1 MPLPADRIALPSL
14 LSRTLPRSVESGSN
28 VLSREYSYVSASPRN
43 RFALVRCVQKAGGEL
58 ARGSGSAETWTLAD
72 HYEIFRLVCPDFD
85 RSLVART
92 AHFLGL
98 DEWAPMTFTA
108 AAVAMQHSFFYR
120 EFLEAVDA
128 MLPPSGGLDNN
139 GAKGGKQKQKQ
150 KQKQSERDVIIAHS
164 AVLLELARCRPL
176 FEFPCGGAA
185 AANAN
190 ATTTASGSGATA
202 GDTQQP
208 RRRGAKLRRLHA
220 KGDAAVGA
228 EEDERKRP
236 SLYIALDACIRKSFR
251 DSLMSSGSK
260 TATSKGR
267 VRLVCC
273 VCVCVSMLPP
283 SCLWLSLSL
292 S

>member
-176 FEFPCGGAA
+176 FEFPCGGGA

-190 ATTTASGSGATA
+190 ATA

-267 VRLVCC
+267 VCLVCC
-273 VCVCVSMLPP
+273 VCVYFHAATLLSLA
-283 SCLWLSLSL
+283 LSLS
-292 S
+292 